1 MARLPALLASV
12 LAGLISCFHH
22 GSEQLQELHPGS
34 YPPTGAPVR
43 AMPSAVNPAINPSML
58 LGAGLA
64 PLPQP
69 DGGSAAIAQLM
80 AMRSEVLTMH
90 LSVKLFHCTPQEL
103 PEDAQEQLTAWL
115 RAAPACTE
123 LYIRSGCIHF
133 TLTVHFLGFLLSS
146 LACCKPRGQ
155 AAFNRPHGA

>member
-1 MARLPALLASV
+1 M
-12 LAGLISCFHH
+12 
-22 GSEQLQELHPGS
+22 
-34 YPPTGAPVR
+34 
-43 AMPSAVNPAINPSML
+43 NPAINPSML

-64 PLPQP
+64 PPPQP
-69 DGGSAAIAQLM
+69 NGGSAAIAQLM

-123 LYIRSGCIHF
+123 LYIRSGCIHL
-133 TLTVHFLGFLLSS
+133 TLTVHALGSLRSWSRLLQTGGHELLTS
-146 LACCKPRGQ
+146 CFEQ
-155 AAFNRPHGA
+155 ASWNSNWHHKRAGDPAVIPITTGAPCPLVRPV

>member
-1 MARLPALLASV
+1 
-12 LAGLISCFHH
+12 
-22 GSEQLQELHPGS
+22 
-34 YPPTGAPVR
+34 
-43 AMPSAVNPAINPSML
+43 MPSAVNPAIKPSML

-146 LACCKPRGQ
+146 LACCKPGGQ
-155 AAFNRPHGA
+155 AAFKRPHGAQNGIIREQGILLSDDRCVRPV